1 MRAKWCANGGAEM
14 RLGLWLCAL
23 IFWAMVPAAAQE
35 DVPKPEVVLMQDGS
49 QHGLETWLAGFRD
62 RALAAGITP
71 ATLDALAG
79 VRFLPEVVDKDRRQ
93 DEFTRAIWDYL
104 DRAVS
109 DDRIA
114 FGQKAMAR
122 HKDILARI
130 EAEYRVDAAF
140 VVAIWGL
147 ESSYG
152 AVRGDIPTLSALATL
167 AYDGRRGA
175 FFEAE
180 MIEALRILDGGHV
193 AHQNMLGSW
202 AGAMG
207 HTQFMPSSWAE
218 RAVDFDGDGKRN
230 IWGDDPADALASTA
244 AYLAAAGWQPGLPWG
259 IEVTLPAGF
268 DFQMTGKRSQK
279 PVAAWAALGVRPVA
293 GDLPPDT
300 WAALLTPAGARGPA
314 FLVTDN
320 FTAIETYNVA
330 DAYVIAV
337 GHLADRLRGAPA
349 LTQAWPREERVLT
362 LEERKEM
369 QALLTAHGF
378 DAGGSDGKVGPLT
391 LTALRRWQGAK
402 GLVPDGF
409 PTVRILEDLR
419 LTAP

>member
-1 MRAKWCANGGAEM
+1 
-14 RLGLWLCAL
+14 
-23 IFWAMVPAAAQE
+23 
-35 DVPKPEVVLMQDGS
+35 MQDGS
-49 QHGLETWLAGFRD
+49 QQGLDAWMQGFRD
-62 RALAAGITP
+62 RAMAAGIAP
-71 ATLDALAG
+71 ATLGALTA

-114 FGQKAMAR
+114 FGQRAMAK
-122 HKDILARI
+122 HGDTLARI
-130 EAEYRVDAAF
+130 AAEYRVDAEY

-175 FFEAE
+175 YFEAE
-180 MIEALRILDGGHV
+180 LIEALRILQGAHV
-193 AHQNMLGSW
+193 APDRMLGSW

-207 HTQFMPSSWAE
+207 HTQFMPSSWAK

-244 AYLAAAGWQPGLPWG
+244 AYLAAAGWKKGMPWG
-259 IEVTLPAGF
+259 IEVTLPQGF
-268 DFQMTGKRSQK
+268 DFQLTGKRSPR
-279 PVAAWAALGVRPVA
+279 PVAEWTALGLRAVA
-293 GDLPPDT
+293 GDLPPDA
-300 WAALLTPAGARGPA
+300 WAALLTPAGAKGPA

-337 GHLADRLRGAPA
+337 GHLADRLRGEPA
-349 LTQAWPREERVLT
+349 FSYGWPREERVLT
-362 LEERKEM
+362 LDERKEM
-369 QALLTAHGF
+369 QALLTAHGH

-391 LTALRRWQGAK
+391 LTALRRWQALAGRI
-402 GLVPDGF
+402 PDGF
-409 PTVRILEDLR
+409 PTVEILETLR
-419 LTAP
+419 KTNP